1 MNQVKT
7 EYIANWTQK
16 QQGSINNSFCASQ
29 VMKKMGSF
37 SGIKNYFKLMGGNRF
52 LCYLMIQKSRFPPQ
66 GFFFPIISLLEK
78 LIYRSNHQEE
88 FLEKDV
94 PKICSKFIGE
104 HPCRSAISIKLF
116 WKFIEITL
124 RHGCTPVN
132 MQQIFD
138 VASEYATPFDGC
150 F

>member
-1 MNQVKT
+1 M
-7 EYIANWTQK
+7 IFD
-16 QQGSINNSFCASQ
+16 NSE
-29 VMKKMGSF
+29 
-37 SGIKNYFKLMGGNRF
+37 IK
-52 LCYLMIQKSRFPPQ
+52 ISSSR
-66 GFFFPIISLLEK
+66 FFFPIISLLEK

-104 HPCRSAISIKLF
+104 RPCRSAISIKLF

-138 VASEYATPFDGC
+138 VASEYAAPFDGC